1 MPALVRRYIKT
12 AFIFFLLGMLVGAVM
27 SVSQG
32 LLGRAVAPLL
42 VVAHVH
48 VLLVG
53 FVLLLIIGVAT
64 WMFPRPAKEATRYRP
79 ELAEAIY
86 WILTL
91 ATALRFTAEVV
102 AAYRPRRTSGSSS
115 RRVDSGRFWRGSS
128 SSITCGP
135 GCGPPQPSGNPDRD
149 HALPVSF
156 R

>member
-102 AAYRPRRTSGSSS
+102 AAYRPRPDLWFLITAGGLGQVLAGLLFVYNMWA
-115 RRVDSGRFWRGSS
+115 RVRA
-128 SSITCGP
+128 
-135 GCGPPQPSGNPDRD
+135 PSTLREP
-149 HALPVSF
+149 
-156 R
+156 